1 MAKTKPVRLT
11 TNGIIEAYSKVRP
24 RLKLTIKKLDRST
37 VSIEGSAKALEFLGR
52 FIVAHSQADPDD
64 CGKGLSPNGAGS
76 AWFTKEST
84 LGFYLHRLPCR
95 GNLPV
100 ERRAVSLRRG
110 ASSGQDG
117 N

>member
-1 MAKTKPVRLT
+1 MFSRNRKYGACHGILSRNST

-37 VSIEGSAKALEFLGR
+37 VLIEGSAKALEFLGR

-64 CGKGLSPNGAGS
+64 CGIGLSANGAGS

-84 LGFYLHRLPCR
+84 LGFYLHRLPCTQGKSLAKS
-95 GNLPV
+95 GN
-100 ERRAVSLRRG
+100 G
-110 ASSGQDG
+110 
-117 N
+117 